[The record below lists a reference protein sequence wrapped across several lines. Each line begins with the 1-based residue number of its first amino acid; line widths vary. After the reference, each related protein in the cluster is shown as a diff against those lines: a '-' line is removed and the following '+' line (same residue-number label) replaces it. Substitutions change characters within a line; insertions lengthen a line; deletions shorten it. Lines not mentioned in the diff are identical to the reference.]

1 MKQFNP
7 ESHTNHQF
15 DVELNAVKN
24 KVMKMGGQVE
34 SMVHDG
40 LQALLEMDSEIG
52 ERVIKADHQVNQLEV
67 EIDQECTRILAR
79 RHPAAGDL
87 RMVLAIIK
95 TISDLERVGDEAEKL
110 GRIAIKLSTA
120 ESIPLY
126 YGDLRHLGE
135 HVKSMLREA
144 LDAFTRM
151 DVQAAFNTAAKDEA
165 IDKEYANISRLLISH
180 MMENPGQISNALNV
194 SWCARSLERIAD
206 HACNIC
212 EYTIYLVEGRDI
224 RHRDLDE
231 MRKQLQ

>member
-7 ESHTNHQF
+7 EGHTTHQF
-15 DVELNAVKN
+15 DVELSAVKN
-24 KVMKMGGQVE
+24 KVMKMGGLVE

-40 LQALLEMDSEIG
+40 LDALLSMNTEIA
-52 ERVIKADHQVNQLEV
+52 ERVIAADAEVNQLELNLD
-67 EIDQECTRILAR
+67 EECTRILAR
-79 RHPAAGDL
+79 RQPAAGDL
-87 RMVLAIIK
+87 RLVLAIIK

-110 GRIAIKLSTA
+110 GRIAVKLATA
-120 ESIPLY
+120 DSIPQY
-126 YGDLRHLGE
+126 YGDLGHLGE
-135 HVKSMLREA
+135 HVKAMLRDS

-151 DVQAAFNTAAKDEA
+151 DVQAAFSTAAKDRA

-180 MMENPGQISNALNV
+180 MMENPGQISTALNV

-224 RHRDLDE
+224 RHADLDE
-231 MRKQLQ
+231 MRKQLL